1 MADYLTTDG
10 GDSVSSREVS
20 VVMRASHEGQGAA
33 LKDLKAAFKKFDKNG
48 HGFLSKSEIVAIFT
62 RNFNAEVDAVCTLAS
77 PLSGK
82 FRRRRRWTTAPSAR
96 RTW

>member
-1 MADYLTTDG
+1 MDYLTTDG
-10 GDSVSSREVS
+10 GDSVPSAEVS
-20 VVMRASHEGQGAA
+20 VVMRASHLGKG
-33 LKDLKAAFKKFDKNG
+33 DLEAAFKKFDKNG